1 MFAILGSG
9 LLFIGIVIWTVIV
22 NKAKSINDAR
32 VSADAIQILTGV
44 SNFGAQVTT
53 SAEST
58 PLGITVSSGA
68 SLWLFWASFVCLFLS
83 IMPYLVRYV
92 VSHHVKSTQSP
103 DHAKAA
109 VRIADKM
116 LLVNINKLET

>member
-22 NKAKSINDAR
+22 NKAKSINDAK
-32 VSADAIQILTGV
+32 VSADAIHILTGV
-44 SNFGAQVTT
+44 SNFVAQVTT

-92 VSHHVKSTQSP
+92 VSHHVKFSS
-103 DHAKAA
+103 
-109 VRIADKM
+109 VS
-116 LLVNINKLET
+116 